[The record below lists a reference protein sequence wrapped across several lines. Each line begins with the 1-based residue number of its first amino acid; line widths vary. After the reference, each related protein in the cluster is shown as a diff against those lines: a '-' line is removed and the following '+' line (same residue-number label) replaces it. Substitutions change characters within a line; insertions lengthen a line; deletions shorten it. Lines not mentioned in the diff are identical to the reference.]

1 MGVAAPNMCER
12 RQISMTDILAR
23 AINSIVE
30 EQLSLN
36 EDMITQNLLTEIA
49 ETDNYELIMTKL
61 VRNSLHLSVNISAQI
76 IIDMLINSNIIAPA
90 PDEDL
95 RRILL
100 SVVKD

>member
-1 MGVAAPNMCER
+1 MLLPNIHGR
-12 RQISMTDILAR
+12 RQSMTDILAK

-36 EDMITQNLLTEIA
+36 ENMIKQNLLA
-49 ETDNYELIMTKL
+49 ETEETDSYESVVTKL
-61 VRNSLHLSVNISAQI
+61 VRNSLHISVNISAQI

>member
-1 MGVAAPNMCER
+1 
-12 RQISMTDILAR
+12 MTDILAR

>member
-1 MGVAAPNMCER
+1 MGVAAPNICER
-12 RQISMTDILAR
+12 RQSMTDILAK

-36 EDMITQNLLTEIA
+36 ENMIKQNLLAEME
-49 ETDNYELIMTKL
+49 ETDSYELIMTKL
-61 VRNSLHLSVNISAQI
+61 VRNSLHISVNISAQI

>member
-1 MGVAAPNMCER
+1 
-12 RQISMTDILAR
+12 MTDILAR

-36 EDMITQNLLTEIA
+36 EDMITQNLLAEIA

>member
-1 MGVAAPNMCER
+1 
-12 RQISMTDILAR
+12 MTDILAR

-36 EDMITQNLLTEIA
+36 EDMIKQNLLAEIA